1 MVTIEYSKASFK
13 KLMEKTGYPIASIEK
28 AIRLLDILNYI
39 SKNEFLSQNLA
50 LKGGTAINMVYYQD
64 IPRLSVDLDFDLA
77 ENSSKE
83 KMLVIKNEIAQ
94 QLKTLAFE
102 LKYTIQEHGH
112 GYILYQSDLYYQ
124 NSVGNRD
131 KIKIDINCLQR
142 CHIYETEI
150 KELRNPLTEKTQTT
164 RILSVYE
171 LFGAKLKALLERH
184 TPRDIFDTYIMS
196 KNKLFQDKNSSNSIR
211 KTLAYY
217 ISISREINLNSS
229 LQAIKNKPI
238 REFKLHLFPM
248 LKTGYGFVDRDEI
261 TSQAVTYVSQFLDFK
276 DNELLYLRNAQNGE
290 YHPHLLF
297 QDGTEKR
304 IKENPAAKF
313 YITNGR

>member
-28 AIRLLDILNYI
+28 
-39 SKNEFLSQNLA
+39 
-50 LKGGTAINMVYYQD
+50 
-64 IPRLSVDLDFDLA
+64 
-77 ENSSKE
+77 
-83 KMLVIKNEIAQ
+83 
-94 QLKTLAFE
+94 
-102 LKYTIQEHGH
+102 
-112 GYILYQSDLYYQ
+112 
-124 NSVGNRD
+124 
-131 KIKIDINCLQR
+131 
-142 CHIYETEI
+142 
-150 KELRNPLTEKTQTT
+150 
-164 RILSVYE
+164 
-171 LFGAKLKALLERH
+171 
-184 TPRDIFDTYIMS
+184 
-196 KNKLFQDKNSSNSIR
+196 
-211 KTLAYY
+211 
-217 ISISREINLNSS
+217 
-229 LQAIKNKPI
+229 AIKNKPI

-276 DNELLYLRNAQNGE
+276 DNELLYLKDARIGE

>member
-1 MVTIEYSKASFK
+1 MGTREYSRGSFK
-13 KLMEKTGYPIASIEK
+13 ILMEKTGYPITSIEK
-28 AIRLLDILNYI
+28 AFRLMDILDYI
-39 SKNEFLSQNLA
+39 SKNEFLSKNLA

-77 ENSSKE
+77 ENSPKE
-83 KMLVIKNEIAQ
+83 KMLVIKNEVAQ
-94 QLKTLAFE
+94 QLRTLASE
-102 LKYTIQEHGH
+102 LNYTIQEHSH
-112 GYILYQSDLYYQ
+112 GYILYQSDLYYW

-150 KELRNPLTEKTQTT
+150 KEFKNPLTEKIQPT

-196 KNKLFQDKNSSNSIR
+196 KNKLFQDDNSSNNIR

-217 ISISREINLNSS
+217 ISISREIDLNSS

-261 TSQAVTYVSQFLDFK
+261 TTQAVTYVSQFLDFK
-276 DNELLYLRNAQNGE
+276 DNELLYLKDAWNGE

-304 IKENPAAKF
+304 IEENPAAKF
-313 YITNGR
+313 YITNGG

>member
-1 MVTIEYSKASFK
+1 MVTSCI
-13 KLMEKTGYPIASIEK
+13 
-28 AIRLLDILNYI
+28 
-39 SKNEFLSQNLA
+39 
-50 LKGGTAINMVYYQD
+50 
-64 IPRLSVDLDFDLA
+64 
-77 ENSSKE
+77 
-83 KMLVIKNEIAQ
+83 
-94 QLKTLAFE
+94 
-102 LKYTIQEHGH
+102 
-112 GYILYQSDLYYQ
+112 
-124 NSVGNRD
+124 RD

-150 KELRNPLTEKTQTT
+150 KEFRNPLTEKIQTT

-196 KNKLFQDKNSSNSIR
+196 KNKLFQDDNSSNNIR

-217 ISISREINLNSS
+217 ISISREIDLNSS

-261 TSQAVTYVSQFLDFK
+261 TTQAVTYVSQFLDFK
-276 DNELLYLRNAQNGE
+276 DNELLYLKDAWNGE
-290 YHPHLLF
+290 YHPHLLY

-304 IKENPAAKF
+304 IEENPAAKF